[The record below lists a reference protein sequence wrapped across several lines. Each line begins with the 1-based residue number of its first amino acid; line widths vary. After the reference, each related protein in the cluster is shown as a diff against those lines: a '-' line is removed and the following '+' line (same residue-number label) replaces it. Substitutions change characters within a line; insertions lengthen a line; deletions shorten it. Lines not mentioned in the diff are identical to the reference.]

1 MTRPSQLDLPVDE
14 DKRQLLAEIRDSF
27 RRSLVH
33 YGLWFNE
40 SAHQFGLQT
49 ALALEAEAGD
59 KLFDLWLTRL
69 AKTLGFPLEQG
80 APAALA
86 ALPRPELEAL
96 LDALAKLW
104 LATDGV
110 WFQAVE
116 SKTSIF
122 DAKRVNDTCWT
133 RFSPYEAARIK
144 ALLGLPE
151 AKDDPAPLATLKL
164 VLAHRLYSRLNRQ
177 EYAEETPRSLVFRMT
192 ECRVQAARR
201 RKGLP
206 DYDCR
211 SGGLAEY
218 ASLAKAVH
226 PGIVVRCLDCPS
238 GEKIS
243 QDEAKKDC
251 YCAWEFFAPE

>member
-1 MTRPSQLDLPVDE
+1 MDE
-14 DKRQLLAEIRDSF
+14 EKRQLLAEIRDAF

-40 SAHQFGLQT
+40 SAHQLGLEA
-49 ALALEAEAGD
+49 ALELEAEAGD
-59 KLFDLWLTRL
+59 KLFELWLNRL
-69 AKTLGFPLEQG
+69 SKTLGFGLEQG

-86 ALPRPELEAL
+86 ALPKPELEGL

-110 WFQAVE
+110 WFQSVE
-116 SKTSIF
+116 ARTSIY

-133 RFSPYEAARIK
+133 RFSPYEAVRIRR
-144 ALLGLPE
+144 LLGLP
-151 AKDDPAPLATLKL
+151 AAQDDPAPLETLKL
-164 VLAHRLYSRLNRQ
+164 VLAHRLYSRLNLQ
-177 EYAEETPRSLVFRMT
+177 DVVEETPRSFVFRMT

-211 SGGLAEY
+211 SGGQAEY
-218 ASLAKAVH
+218 SCLAKAVH
-226 PGIVVRCLDCPS
+226 PGIRVRCLDCPS
-238 GEKIS
+238 GENIS
-243 QDEAKKDC
+243 QDERRKDW